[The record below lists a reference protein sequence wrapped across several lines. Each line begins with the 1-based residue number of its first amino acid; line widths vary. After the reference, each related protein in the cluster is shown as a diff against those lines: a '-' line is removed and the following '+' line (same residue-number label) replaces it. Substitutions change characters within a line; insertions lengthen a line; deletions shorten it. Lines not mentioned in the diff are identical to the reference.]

1 MNPCAFFQQR
11 IVGQNCVVS
20 DPLYGYSFDFNKL
33 RKADANYLVTSGEY
47 AYELN
52 VCGPLVKSSKCTDS
66 SIASCQTKPAD
77 SNFHFDA
84 GMFNDVMHWEMA
96 SLKGKGI
103 WGQKLKRMHSNL

>member
-84 GMFNDVMHWEMA
+84 GMFNDDCNV
-96 SLKGKGI
+96 LGDGI
-103 WGQKLKRMHSNL
+103 LKRKRNMGSKVKKNAF